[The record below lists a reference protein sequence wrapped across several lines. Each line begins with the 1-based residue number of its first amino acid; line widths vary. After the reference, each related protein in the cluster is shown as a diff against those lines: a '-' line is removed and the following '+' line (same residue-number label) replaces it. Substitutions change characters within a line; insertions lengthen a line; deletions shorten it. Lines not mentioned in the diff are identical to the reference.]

1 MSDSV
6 AAGTSGTEPTLIVLP
21 DPESVAAAAAG
32 LVAETLHA
40 AGMAHGRVDFA
51 TTGGST
57 PVAIYPHLARDP
69 LRALV
74 PWERLRLWWSDDRF
88 VPRDHPLSNVQPAE
102 SVLLRVAAWSGESGQ
117 GVQGD
122 DIDAGLT
129 EGVWLSPDTIHPF
142 PCTEAIARGVG
153 PQWCAATYDALL
165 RAAGPRQA
173 GDWPV
178 FDLML
183 LGLGPDGHIMSVFP
197 GSDTFDSP
205 AWAAAVPA
213 PTHVEPHLPRVT
225 LTPGVL
231 RAAERVL
238 VVTTGAAKAD
248 VVARIFADRADER
261 ALPGR
266 LARRRGATWILDE
279 AAAAGL
285 ARRQ

>member
-1 MSDSV
+1 MIDPQPAGPGDDEPQVIILPDATAV
-6 AAGTSGTEPTLIVLP
+6 AAK
-21 DPESVAAAAAG
+21 AAR
-32 LVAETLHA
+32 LVAETLQA
-40 AGMAHGRVDFA
+40 AGAARGRVDFV

-57 PVAIYPHLARDP
+57 PVAIYPLLARDP

-74 PWERLRLWWSDDRF
+74 PWEHLHLWWSDDRF

-122 DIDAGLT
+122 DIDAGVT
-129 EGVWLSPDTIHPF
+129 EGVWLAPENIHPF
-142 PCTEAIARGVG
+142 PCTEAIARDVG
-153 PQWCAATYDALL
+153 PEWCAAAYDALL
-165 RAAGPRQA
+165 RDSGVRQV

-183 LGLGPDGHIMSVFP
+183 LGLGPDGHLMSVFP
-197 GSDTFDSP
+197 GSATFDSQ

-213 PTHVEPHLPRVT
+213 PTHIEPHLPRVT

-238 VVTTGAAKAD
+238 IVTTGAAKAD
-248 VVARIFADRADER
+248 VVARIFADRDDER

-285 ARRQ
+285 ARGR

>member
-1 MSDSV
+1 MIDPQ
-6 AAGTSGTEPTLIVLP
+6 ATGPTNDEPTVIVLP
-21 DPESVAAAAAG
+21 DAAAAAAEAAR
-32 LVAETLHA
+32 LVAETLEA
-40 AGMAHGRVDFA
+40 AGAAHGRVDFA

-57 PVAIYPHLARDP
+57 PVAIYPLLARDP

-74 PWERLRLWWSDDRF
+74 PWEHLHLWWSDDRF

-102 SVLLRVAAWSGESGQ
+102 SVLMRVAAWSGESGQ

-129 EGVWLSPDTIHPF
+129 EGVWLPPQNVHPF

-153 PQWCAATYDALL
+153 PEWCAAAYDGLL
-165 RAAGPRQA
+165 RHSGIRRV

-183 LGLGPDGHIMSVFP
+183 LGLGPDGHLMSVFP
-197 GSDTFDSP
+197 DSDTFDSQ
-205 AWAAAVPA
+205 AWTAAVLA

-238 VVTTGAAKAD
+238 MVTTGAAKAD
-248 VVARIFADRADER
+248 VVARVFADRADER

-266 LARRRGATWILDE
+266 LARRRGATWILDK

-285 ARRQ
+285 DRAR